1 MTFQDH
7 FSGHASDYARARPR
21 YPPALF
27 GALAVLAPGRS
38 LAWDAGTGNGQA
50 AAGLAE
56 HFTGVVATDPS
67 AAQLA
72 EAAPHPAIDY
82 RSGRAESSGLRK
94 GIVDLVTAA
103 QAAHW
108 FDLPGF
114 YAEAARVLRP
124 GGAIALWCY
133 GLSRIA
139 PPIDAMVDRFYH
151 EVVGP
156 YWPPERRHIENGYRD
171 LPFPFQER
179 PFPVLEMRCR
189 WSLSEFM
196 AYLGTWSAV
205 QRFRERQGRD
215 PLLALHP
222 SLASEWGEPQLTR
235 DVCWPLTGRAGT
247 ST

>member
-56 HFTGVVATDPS
+56 HFTCVVATDPS

-72 EAAPHPAIDY
+72 EAAPH
-82 RSGRAESSGLRK
+82 RS
-94 GIVDLVTAA
+94 
-103 QAAHW
+103 
-108 FDLPGF
+108 
-114 YAEAARVLRP
+114 
-124 GGAIALWCY
+124 
-133 GLSRIA
+133 
-139 PPIDAMVDRFYH
+139 
-151 EVVGP
+151 
-156 YWPPERRHIENGYRD
+156 GYRD

-215 PLLALHP
+215 PLLALRP
-222 SLASEWGEPQLTR
+222 SLASAWGEPQLTR